1 MRNASLKLA
10 LSSLVLLGFVACGG
24 GSSSAPAAAPAPKAT
39 GLAYTDPTGT
49 GWRLV
54 KDSSSTA
61 THLVLNVVGSTTLK
75 SRGLGFNLKSD
86 GNVKWGKF
94 GDGTYVQDPGVL
106 ELGEQGLTPGDPGDP
121 VFRNAGILKSGIF
134 TVGVFQKD
142 RRLPAKAS
150 DQPLFRVAID
160 FDAATTGKLDT
171 GTAIALAVTKAK
183 IIPED
188 VGGLD
193 LTWETVAKSRT
204 EAITLA
210 VGTLKA
216 Q

>member
-1 MRNASLKLA
+1 MRNDSLKLA
-10 LSSLVLLGFVACGG
+10 LSSLPLVAFLACGG
-24 GSSSAPAAAPAPKAT
+24 GSSNSTPAAAPKAT
-39 GLAYTDPTGT
+39 TLAYTDPTGT

-54 KDSSSTA
+54 KDASSTP
-61 THLVLNVVGSTTLK
+61 THLVLNLVGSTALK
-75 SRGLGFNLKSD
+75 SRGVGFNLKAD

-94 GDGTYVQDPGVL
+94 PDGTYVQDPGVL

-121 VFRNAGILKSGIF
+121 VFRNAGILKTGVF

-142 RRLPAKAS
+142 RRLTPKAS

-160 FDAATTGKLDT
+160 FDATTTGKLDA
-171 GTAIALAVTKAK
+171 GTTIPLTVTKAK

-188 VGGLD
+188 VGTTD
-193 LTWETVAKSRT
+193 LTWETVAKSRM
-204 EAITLA
+204 ADITLA

>member
-1 MRNASLKLA
+1 MRISSLKHA
-10 LSSLVLLGFVACGG
+10 VPALVLLAFAACGG
-24 GSSSAPAAAPAPKAT
+24 GSSTSSPTPAPKASA
-39 GLAYTDPTGT
+39 LVYTDPTGS

-54 KDSSSTA
+54 KDASSTP
-61 THLVLNVVGSTTLK
+61 TRLVLNVVGSSSLK
-75 SRGLGFNLKSD
+75 SRGLGFNLKAD

-94 GDGTYVQDPGVL
+94 PDGTYVQDPGVL

-121 VFRNAGILKSGIF
+121 VFRNAGILKTGVF

-142 RRLPAKAS
+142 RRLTAKAS
-150 DQPLFRVAID
+150 NQPLFRVAID
-160 FDAATTGKLDT
+160 FDATTTGKLDA
-171 GTAIALAVTKAK
+171 GTTIPLTVTKAK

-188 VGGLD
+188 IGPVD
-193 LTWETVAKSRT
+193 LTWETVAKSRM
-204 EAITLA
+204 EEITLA

>member
-10 LSSLVLLGFVACGG
+10 LSSLVLLAFTACGG
-24 GSSSAPAAAPAPKAT
+24 GASNTAAPAAPKAK
-39 GLAYTDPTGT
+39 GLAYTDPTGS

-54 KDSSSTA
+54 KDASSTP
-61 THLVLNVVGSTTLK
+61 THLVLNVVGSSALK
-75 SRGLGFNLKSD
+75 SRGLGFNLKAD

-121 VFRNAGILKSGIF
+121 VFRNAGILRTGVF

-142 RRLPAKAS
+142 RRLTAKAS

-160 FDAATTGKLDT
+160 FDPATTGKLDA
-171 GTAIALAVTKAK
+171 GTAIPLTVTKAK

-188 VGGLD
+188 IGTTD
-193 LTWETVAKSRT
+193 LTWETVAKSRM
-204 EAITLA
+204 EEITLA